1 MAIGEGAR
9 VLNSIHVA
17 NPSEELN
24 HIVGRGKRSFRIQ
37 VFLKYETPF
46 NTYECM

>member
-17 NPSEELN
+17 NPSEEVRGLSEFKFFLF
-24 HIVGRGKRSFRIQ
+24 HI
-37 VFLKYETPF
+37 KYETPF